1 MSKPSPILS
10 GLKLKCGNCGE
21 GKLFKSYLKLNDACP
36 VCGREMSNDDTADGP
51 AFFVGFGVL
60 ILAAPFMFIVPL
72 IPMPLGLKILAFL
85 VMSAIM
91 IGLILA
97 LLPIAKAILLNLQ
110 LHHGATEVKA
120 TDVKATDVD
129 ADANAS

>member
-10 GLKLKCGNCGE
+10 GLRLRCGNCGE

-36 VCGREMSNDDTADGP
+36 VCGREMSGEDTADGP

-60 ILAAPFMFIVPL
+60 ILTGPFLFIVPMMSVAL
-72 IPMPLGLKILAFL
+72 WVKILAI
-85 VMSAIM
+85 AILCVVVT
-91 IGLILA
+91 GLSLA

-110 LHHGATEVKA
+110 LHH
-120 TDVKATDVD
+120 D
-129 ADANAS
+129 AEEAHFGDRNEG

>member
-1 MSKPSPILS
+1 
-10 GLKLKCGNCGE
+10 
-21 GKLFKSYLKLNDACP
+21 
-36 VCGREMSNDDTADGP
+36 
-51 AFFVGFGVL
+51 
-60 ILAAPFMFIVPL
+60 MFIVPL

-120 TDVKATDVD
+120 TDVKASDVD

>member
-72 IPMPLGLKILAFL
+72 IPMPLGYKILAFL

-91 IGLILA
+91 IGVILA

-120 TDVKATDVD
+120 TDVKANDVD

>member
-10 GLKLKCGNCGE
+10 GLQLKCGNCGE
-21 GKLFKSYLKLNDACP
+21 GKLFKSYLKLNNACP

-60 ILAAPFMFIVPL
+60 ILAAPFMFIVPM
-72 IPMPLGLKILAFL
+72 IPMPLGLKILAFA
-85 VMSAIM
+85 VMCAIM

-110 LHHGATEVKA
+110 LHHGATEVTA
-120 TDVKATDVD
+120 TDVKASDSG
-129 ADANAS
+129 ADRNAS